1 MDLSSAFRIA
11 ANHLII
17 QINPLT
23 RPRIIEV
30 VLPPMLWFSHEAYGQ
45 TPPLRLQGASREPA
59 KETVV
64 SPKCATSDSP
74 ADSVADEAFR
84 SSNWATLAM

>member
-30 VLPPMLWFSHEAYGQ
+30 VLPPMLWFSLMKRTDKHHPRVFKARQ
-45 TPPLRLQGASREPA
+45 P
-59 KETVV
+59 
-64 SPKCATSDSP
+64 
-74 ADSVADEAFR
+74 
-84 SSNWATLAM
+84 